1 MKTDVKDYEELLSA
15 NTEELFAIIKRDF
28 YNPDLPKAL
37 GLKKGY
43 NIMSQLSN
51 RLKIKFDNEQQVF
64 LMCNLPRVACC
75 ATAGSGKTTTANF
88 NVIRATKCLGLDPDK
103 IIILAYNK
111 DAVASFQSRLDNIRR
126 EMDKYVNQL
135 RTVAYLKS
143 LGAPT
148 PKDLPILTEEQ
159 INSIEELICVPS
171 NYHINTFHSFCLNW
185 VSDYRSLCG
194 SFNGKI
200 KLLAEW
206 EELDMLEEQMNL
218 LVQEVQKTE
227 GRFIQTH
234 PKLSSALLQLYNY
247 ASETLTLYSGEGWE
261 KCGDYSDLS
270 MFSQEELK
278 RIFLNFQKK
287 QLSVGKVNFVTIL
300 SLFNVLLDRP
310 EIVDRIRYV
319 YKYFVIDEY
328 QDFTPLMVS
337 IVKKIFNGS
346 ENISPFMDGYL
357 VCIGDDDQSIYG
369 FKGTNSRNFISFKE
383 DFSAGI
389 GIENTRLLSM
399 SYNRRCPEKI
409 LNVARKI
416 AEDIPDRI
424 EKPTL
429 GIHEGGTITVHE
441 YKDTLSEI
449 NDIISKLDKKNL
461 TNTCICYRNVAS
473 SNMLTLRLMEEG
485 IPFKPS
491 ANSSIKPLSDG
502 ISKTFL
508 GVMEML
514 YDWENTELLK
524 EHFFKVVPT
533 SPRYSKR
540 YFENVFDKFIKYREE
555 RLQKTDEHDSEF
567 IPLKSFMEFDWSEVC
582 KEMSEFRDNLYRL
595 KLFHD
600 KLKSGEPMS
609 AYVPQL
615 LALIFKYYL
624 KRLLQGPWAN
634 RFSTEF
640 IDYISQY
647 FAQEKR
653 YKVFRV
659 ELNEKI
665 QALKESEN
673 AGVFIT
679 TFHGLKGL
687 EYEKVFAMDLD
698 DNIFPGPA
706 GDKMSPE
713 QKLEKK
719 KDDLKLLFV
728 LVTRSK
734 SDLQLWFNC
743 NSPSSFMSYFMDDSK
758 DLIFE
763 ETDSSVHNQQYE
775 FLLNLTSE
783 YIFCDELT
791 IQEPE
796 LEIDMDELFD
806 LDVKEE
812 TMSIKRSDM
821 LDKQKLNNIVNSVQA
836 EVGVSV
842 AEQESTNLFSDDMSF
857 DFDEV
862 EEIPEEPKP
871 NLEEMISIIKEKL

>member
-1 MKTDVKDYEELLSA
+1 MKTDVKDYDELLSA

-28 YNPDLPKAL
+28 YNPNLPKAL

-43 NIMSQLSN
+43 QIMSQLSN
-51 RLKIKFDNEQQVF
+51 RLQIKFDNEQQVF

-88 NVIRATKCLGLDPDK
+88 NVIRATKTLGLPPDK

-111 DAVASFQSRLDNIRR
+111 DAVASFQFRLDNIRK
-126 EMDKYVNQL
+126 EMDKYINQL

-143 LGAPT
+143 LGAQT
-148 PKDLPILTEEQ
+148 PKDLPILTESQ
-159 INSIEELICVPS
+159 IDSIENLVCVS
-171 NYHINTFHSFCLNW
+171 NGYHINTFHSFCLNW

-194 SFNGKI
+194 LFPGKI

-206 EELDMLEEQMNL
+206 EELDLLEEQMNI
-218 LVQEVQKTE
+218 VVSEVQRVE
-227 GRFIQTH
+227 GRLIKTH
-234 PKLSSALLQLYNY
+234 PKLSSALLQLYNF
-247 ASETLTLYSGEGWE
+247 ASETLTLYSGDGWE
-261 KCGDYSDLS
+261 KCGDFSELS
-270 MFSQEELK
+270 MFTKEELK
-278 RIFLNFQKK
+278 RIFLNFQKR
-287 QLSVGKVNFVTIL
+287 QLAIGKVNFVTIL

-310 EIVDRIRYV
+310 DIVDRIRYV

-337 IVKKIFNGS
+337 IVKKIFNGT
-346 ENISPFMDGYL
+346 EKIAPFTDGYL

-369 FKGTNSRNFISFKE
+369 FKGTDSKNFINFKE

-409 LNVARKI
+409 LNVARKV

-429 GIHEGGTITVHE
+429 GVKEGGTITVHE
-441 YKDTLSEI
+441 YSDTISQI
-449 NDIISKLDKKNL
+449 NDIIALLDRKNL
-461 TNTCICYRNVAS
+461 TDTCICYRNVSS

-491 ANSSIKPLSDG
+491 ANSAVKPLSDG
-502 ISKTFL
+502 ISRTFL

-514 YDWENTELLK
+514 FDWENPELLK
-524 EHFFKVVPT
+524 ENFFKVVPT
-533 SPRYSKR
+533 SPRFSKK
-540 YFENVFDKFIKYREE
+540 YFENVFQNFINYREE
-555 RLQKTDEHDSEF
+555 RLQKTDDHDPEF
-567 IPLKSFMEFDWSEVC
+567 VPLKSFMEFDWSQVC
-582 KEMSEFRDNLYRL
+582 QEMPEFRDNLCRL

-600 KLKSGEPMS
+600 KLKSAEPMS
-609 AYVPQL
+609 SYVPQL
-615 LALIFKYYL
+615 LALIFRYYL
-624 KRLLQGPWAN
+624 TRLLKGPWAN
-634 RFSTEF
+634 KFSTEY

-647 FAQEKR
+647 FAQEKK

-665 QALKESEN
+665 QVLKDSEN

-687 EYEKVFAMDLD
+687 EYEKVFAMDMD
-698 DNIFPGPA
+698 DNIFPGPS
-706 GDKMSPE
+706 GDKLSPE

-728 LVTRSK
+728 LITRSK
-734 SDLQLWFNC
+734 SDLQLWFNSNC
-743 NSPSSFMSYFMDDSK
+743 PSSFMSYFMDDSE
-758 DLIFE
+758 DLVFE
-763 ETDSSVHNQQYE
+763 ETDNSIHRQQYE

-783 YIFCDELT
+783 YVFCDNLN

-796 LEIDMDELFD
+796 LEIDMDNLFD

-812 TMSIKRSDM
+812 SMDIKRSDM
-821 LDKQKLNNIVNSVQA
+821 LDNKKLNAILDSVQS

-842 AEQESTNLFSDDMSF
+842 VEQDSTSHFSDDMSF
-857 DFDEV
+857 DFDEA
-862 EEIPEEPKP
+862 EELPEEVKP
-871 NLEEMISIIKEKL
+871 NLNEMISYIKEKS